1 LTALLLLQHCSLF
14 IVDYCCWR
22 WLALVCCCLLCFV
35 VLAAGGLAGLRPVAA
50 TATAT
55 QEELK
60 ARVTLVWSAGLAHGT
75 RNGTDM

>member
-1 LTALLLLQHCSLF
+1 LL
-14 IVDYCCWR
+14 IIAVGAGWR
-22 WLALVCCCLLCFV
+22 WCAVVFCVLL
-35 VLAAGGLAGLRPVAA
+35 LAAGGLAGLRPVAA

-55 QEELK
+55 QELK